1 MTHPSKQ
8 KGNRFERLIVDKA
21 QSYGEGAERAWGSN
35 GRALG
40 MHEEVDVLL
49 EGHLRIQAKCRK
61 NIAKWLKPSVFVDA
75 VVVKEN
81 RGETYIILRY
91 DEFLEDYKRFLE
103 WKEKDSKTK
112 SKKLVD
118 ILDRDYKNEKEQN
131 NEK

>member
-21 QSYGEGAERAWGSN
+21 KSCGVGAERAWGSN

-49 EGHLRIQAKCRK
+49 EGGIRVQAKCRK
-61 NIAKWLKPSVFVDA
+61 KIAKWLKPNVFVDA
-75 VVVKEN
+75 VTVKED

-91 DEFLEDYKRFLE
+91 DDFLEDYKKFLD
-103 WKEKDSKTK
+103 WKKKNDEKHYSPH
-112 SKKLVD
+112 
-118 ILDRDYKNEKEQN
+118 
-131 NEK
+131 